1 MKKSNGLSRV
11 EEKTPCAICGRM
23 NDLAFLT
30 VRDPIKQNQMP
41 HTLVRCSECG
51 LIYLNPR
58 QGVEGGLESHPAE
71 YWERKNLFY
80 QIEEPARTSTL
91 KNALLRLFF
100 AEEIRHIKK
109 NIPPNGRILE
119 VGFGNGDFLRLLKNI
134 GYHSVGI
141 EADPASFGVAKKK
154 HPHLELYNTSIEN
167 TAFKTGTFDAVI
179 MIHVLEHLRN
189 PNEALGE
196 IRRILSDNGSLFIWA
211 PNIDCYQ
218 FRIFR
223 ERYFNLCAPQHMYQ
237 YTPETLRRLLEK
249 NGFKKVRMSHQS
261 IRSNSATLVCSLFP
275 GLNPVSLALKSGEAF
290 SSAKRIL
297 AHILAA
303 FFIPFTA
310 LEGFLGHGANMF
322 VLAVKDRT

>member
-1 MKKSNGLSRV
+1 MKKIAGFSRV
-11 EEKTPCAICGRM
+11 LEKTPCAICGRM
-23 NDLAFLT
+23 NDPAFMT
-30 VRDPIKQNQMP
+30 VLDPIKHNQIP
-41 HTLVRCSECG
+41 YTLVKCSECG

-58 QGVEGGLESHPAE
+58 PGAEGGLESHPEE
-71 YWERKNLFY
+71 YWKRKNLFY
-80 QIEEPARTSTL
+80 QTEEPARTSTL

-100 AEEIRHIKK
+100 AEEIRHIKE
-109 NIPPNGRILE
+109 NIPPNGRLLE
-119 VGFGNGDFLRLLKNI
+119 VGFGNGDFLQLLRNV
-134 GYHSVGI
+134 GYQTLGI

-167 TAFKTGTFDAVI
+167 IAFKTEPFDAVI
-179 MIHVLEHLRN
+179 MIHVLEHVRN
-189 PNEALGE
+189 PNGALGE
-196 IRRILSDNGSLFIWA
+196 IRRILADTGSLFIWV

-237 YTPETLRRLLEK
+237 YTPETLRRLLEN
-249 NGFKKVRMSHQS
+249 NGFKVIRISHQS

-275 GLNPVSLALKSGEAF
+275 GLNPVSLALRSGERF
-290 SSAKRIL
+290 TSAKRIL

-322 VLAVKDRT
+322 VLAVKD